1 MAALSL
7 GINQLCINN
16 LRCTVADI
24 VHTLHP
30 QHLVFRFELFC
41 YTFLFGELFYQPKE
55 HILCLLVDVGEV
67 GGELTACQ
75 QICIADFVV
84 LLDVA

>member
-16 LRCTVADI
+16 LRCTVTDI
-24 VHTLHP
+24 VHSLHP
-30 QHLVFRFELFC
+30 QHLIFCFELFGN
-41 YTFLFGELFYQPKE
+41 TFLFGELVYQPKE
-55 HILCLLVDVGEV
+55 HLLRLLVDVGEV
-67 GGELTACQ
+67 GGELAACQ
-75 QICIADFVV
+75 QIGIADFVV